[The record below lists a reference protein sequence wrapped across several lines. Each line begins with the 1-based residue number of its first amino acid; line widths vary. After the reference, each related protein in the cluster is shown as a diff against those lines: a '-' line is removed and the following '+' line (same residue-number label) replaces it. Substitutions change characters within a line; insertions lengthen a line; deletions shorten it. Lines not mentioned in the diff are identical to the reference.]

1 MHLYIKTIYRTCWY
15 LNYLHIMHLLIKW
28 YYWYKNLGDEL
39 IIFSL
44 LNWADEYF
52 QPNKISIE
60 CWDETRLENWII
72 RHKDFLIP
80 WIIEKLN
87 FLPKPNWK
95 DKIRLCLWMKKNVY
109 DFIIL
114 WWWEVID
121 ESRNLLYR
129 WWNLYFQYKWDI
141 KQWHCAIVGWLWTNK
156 KLWTNYL
163 QRFLIKNA
171 NIIILRDKNSFE
183 LTKKIL
189 QENWEAWENKAEYD
203 WDLTLSLLEEA
214 KEVFIR
220 EKIKNKRDS
229 YYLVNFSPLCK
240 KEDCFKIIKKFSDS
254 HKNMQPIYI
263 ACNKAEDETFYKDIQ
278 EILPN
283 CEIFDWTQANITET
297 LKLFYFS
304 EWWIWARLHFLYI
317 LKFFNRQFIQL
328 HNSHKIISNLSDLD
342 NNNA

>member
-114 WWWEVID
+114 WWWEVVD

-141 KQWHCAIVGWLWTNK
+141 KQWRCAIVGWLWTNK

-189 QENWEAWENKAEYD
+189 QEKWEAWENRAEYD

-220 EKIKNKRDS
+220 EKIRSKRDS